1 MYMALSGCGSNTDY
15 GYSYSGW
22 RDARLS
28 GSGLELA
35 DITL

>member
-1 MYMALSGCGSNTDY
+1 MYGFQLDAILILIEDSC
-15 GYSYSGW
+15 SGW